1 MEERPQPL
9 VPNNLMVHKETEYP
23 MLLAQE
29 TCVTNLDDLRDFV
42 YHNLCNYD
50 QLEPGVFTMTERI
63 LARNGEPCGMHFCLH
78 GPRRVKYTS
87 IWETDTNSILFY
99 GPTGERF
106 HKTQL
111 IGAPELSATMPDA
124 TTE

>member
-1 MEERPQPL
+1 
-9 VPNNLMVHKETEYP
+9 

-29 TCVTNLDDLRDFV
+29 ACVSSLEELRELV
-42 YHNLCNYD
+42 YETLCSYD
-50 QLEPGVFTMTERI
+50 QLEPGVFSMTERI
-63 LARNGEPCGMHFCLH
+63 LVRSGKPCGVHFCLH

-87 IWETDTNSILFY
+87 IWETDGSTILFY

-111 IGAPELSATMPDA
+111 MSAPTIPNDEVVAQ
-124 TTE
+124 